1 MEDAGA
7 GLLVLALADPHD
19 VKTAET
25 AQNAP
30 SDPGG
35 VFPLV
40 GGDYLKNTL
49 KWR

>member
-7 GLLVLALADPHD
+7 ALLVFALAYPHD

-25 AQNAP
+25 AQDAP

-35 VFPLV
+35 VFPLI
-40 GGDYLKNTL
+40 GRDYLKNI
-49 KWR
+49 KWG